1 MFIKK
6 NKIKYLIVDKN
17 KTIKDVLISLNRSSL
32 PDKKM
37 CIITYKS
44 KVLNV
49 LTDGDVR
56 RIMINQKNLDE
67 KISKYLQKKFIYGT
81 LKETVFGLDLKRR
94 AYNVGFFYKPTSKS
108 VGIKFNIFNFDYSGF
123 APSFKK

>member
-67 KISKYLQKKFIYGT
+67 KISKYLQKSLFMEH
-81 LKETVFGLDLKRR
+81 LKKLKL
-94 AYNVGFFYKPTSKS
+94 N
-108 VGIKFNIFNFDYSGF
+108 
-123 APSFKK
+123 